1 MVWFLVS
8 FSSELSKNYIVD
20 IIDNFSRG
28 KFDNEF
34 KKLINKKNVNLIK
47 IDLKK
52 IKIKKLIIIIF
63 HLAATIGVVNVINNP
78 WDG

>member
-1 MVWFLVS
+1 MEKVLITGGSGFFGFHLA
-8 FSSELSKNYIVD
+8 SELSKNYIVD

-52 IKIKKLIIIIF
+52 RLKLKIKL
-63 HLAATIGVVNVINNP
+63 
-78 WDG
+78 